1 MDKKIVEIVEAVHR
15 LCKSLNLFE
24 SYLPKHTEGKTGEA
38 LFWRDVV
45 NLYGLFCDCDRVLL
59 REKENLFGLF
69 KVYKLIDGRQ
79 YQLMDAFYKEISAL
93 RAWFCHNYDQERY
106 FTNKTDVVRQQFLK
120 KSTVTG
126 DVPSSLEEM
135 DWVAADVYIRKCFEE
150 YLDLLADVMRKIESA
165 ANRNQ
170 IRDQWCILYAK
181 ALFHDGELLSNV
193 LAEDCEYHCLDLG
206 IPLRRVGDKLQKMRQ
221 ELAEK
226 GYSYTDIHKSI
237 INNAGREISAS
248 EIVRDSIRQYNL
260 ESLI

>member
-24 SYLPKHTEGKTGEA
+24 RYLPKNTEGKTGEA

-45 NLYGLFCDCDRVLL
+45 NIYGLFCDCDRIQIK
-59 REKENLFGLF
+59 EKESLFGLF
-69 KVYKLIDGRQ
+69 EKYALINRREHQSIRD
-79 YQLMDAFYKEISAL
+79 FYGMISAL
-93 RAWFCHNYDQERY
+93 RAWFCHNCDQERY
-106 FTNKTDVVRQQFLK
+106 YAQKRATVLQRFLREITT
-120 KSTVTG
+120 SG
-126 DVPSSLEEM
+126 DVPSDPEGM
-135 DWVAADVYIRKCFEE
+135 DWTSADAYIRRRFEE

-193 LAEDCEYHCLDLG
+193 LAEDCEYHCVDLG